1 MTDAIDTPLFQT
13 ILRPHRSLQLGG
25 FRLVM
30 ALVAGASAIAS
41 LPFVLLG
48 FWPVAG
54 FYGLDLLLLYFAF
67 KSNFKAA
74 QHFEEVRIS
83 PFELLLRK
91 VSPEGHAREW
101 RFNPAWTRLVAEEHE
116 EFGITRLALVS
127 RGQSIAVG
135 HFLGAD
141 DKATLLKGL
150 SRALGE
156 AKRGPFYS

>member
-1 MTDAIDTPLFQT
+1 MDVIEGPLFQT
-13 ILRPHRSLQLGG
+13 VLRPHRSLKIGG

-41 LPFVLLG
+41 LPFVVLG

-54 FYGLDLLLLYFAF
+54 FYGLDLLLLFFAF
-67 KSNFKAA
+67 RANFEAA
-74 QHFEEVRIS
+74 RHFEELSVS

-91 VSPEGHAREW
+91 VSPKGEALEW
-101 RFNPAWTRLVAEEHE
+101 RFNPVWTRLVAEEHE

-127 RGQSIAVG
+127 RGQTVAVG
-135 HFLGAD
+135 HFLWPE
-141 DKATLLKGL
+141 DKASLVRAL

-156 AKRGPFYS
+156 AKRGPSYS

>member
-1 MTDAIDTPLFQT
+1 MTDIIDTPLFQT
-13 ILRPHRSLQLGG
+13 TLRPHRSLKLGG

-30 ALVAGASAIAS
+30 ALVAGASFIAS
-41 LPFVLLG
+41 LPFVILG

-54 FYGLDLLLLYFAF
+54 FYGLDVLLLYFAF
-67 KSNFKAA
+67 KANFRAA
-74 QHFEEVRIS
+74 QYFEEVSVS

-91 VSPEGHAREW
+91 VSPEGHSREW

-116 EFGITRLALVS
+116 EFGILRLALVS
-127 RGQSIAVG
+127 RGQSVAVG

-141 DKATLLKGL
+141 DKAMLLKCL

-156 AKRGPFYS
+156 AKRGPIYS

>member
-1 MTDAIDTPLFQT
+1 MTDAIDTLLFQT
-13 ILRPHRSLQLGG
+13 ILRPHRSLNLSG

-41 LPFVLLG
+41 LPFVILG

-54 FYGLDLLLLYFAF
+54 FYGLDVLLLFLAF
-67 KSNFKAA
+67 KANYRAA
-74 QHFEEVRIS
+74 QYFEEVTIS

-91 VSPEGHAREW
+91 VSPKGSTQEW

-116 EFGITRLALVS
+116 EFGITHLALVS
-127 RGQSIAVG
+127 RGQSVAVG

-141 DKATLLKGL
+141 DKANLLKGL

-156 AKRGPFYS
+156 AKRGPFYA

>member
-1 MTDAIDTPLFQT
+1 MDVIEGPLFQT
-13 ILRPHRSLQLGG
+13 VLRPHRSLKIGG

-41 LPFVLLG
+41 LPFVVLG

-54 FYGLDLLLLYFAF
+54 FYGLDVLLLFFAF
-67 KSNFKAA
+67 RANFEAA
-74 QHFEEVRIS
+74 RHFEELSVS

-91 VSPEGHAREW
+91 VSPKGEALEW
-101 RFNPAWTRLVAEEHE
+101 RFNPVWTRLVAEEHE

-127 RGQSIAVG
+127 RGQTVAVG
-135 HFLGAD
+135 HFLGPE
-141 DKATLLKGL
+141 DKASLVRAL

-156 AKRGPFYS
+156 AKRGPSYS